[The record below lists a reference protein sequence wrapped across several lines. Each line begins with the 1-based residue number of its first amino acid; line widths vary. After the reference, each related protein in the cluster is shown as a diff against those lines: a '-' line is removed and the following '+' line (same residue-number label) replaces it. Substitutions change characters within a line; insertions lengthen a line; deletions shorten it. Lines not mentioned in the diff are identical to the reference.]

1 MAPSKDEKNNENG
14 FGSLKIQKKKT
25 NKKINNEQKDQ
36 SINIDYTIIKKFSSL
51 KLSPPL
57 GDEEYESKIKELQQL
72 KEALLYWGSIILRQN
87 KIKFIRNSLK
97 IKSIEKYIK
106 IADDELEF
114 IQ

>member
-1 MAPSKDEKNNENG
+1 
-14 FGSLKIQKKKT
+14 
-25 NKKINNEQKDQ
+25 
-36 SINIDYTIIKKFSSL
+36 L

-57 GDEEYESKIKELQQL
+57 IDEEYESKINELQQL
-72 KEALLYWGSIILRQN
+72 KEALLYWVSIILRQN